1 MIVADP
7 MHNPFLGWSELINLL
22 LWMTDIHTGVG
33 AVKSRFYPAN
43 ILRKSKQFRR
53 LRTILAEVCIQGFL

>member
-1 MIVADP
+1 
-7 MHNPFLGWSELINLL
+7 
-22 LWMTDIHTGVG
+22 MTDIHTGVG

-53 LRTILAEVCIQGFL
+53 LRTILAEVCIQGFLW